1 MSILS
6 LILRT
11 SCAAPGTSG
20 SRARRGGALAQRTE
34 DAGGKPRV
42 NASTG
47 RVVVVSE
54 LGGLRGGDPQH
65 STGRAAVDPERR
77 ASASGWRAQGCGQ
90 RRGRD
95 RARQLLRV
103 RGRRE
108 AARRRVQ
115 PAEAARAA
123 EAEAPRCRGPST
135 CFVSWTRRS
144 PATAHGRQSK
154 RWSRPT
160 RSSRRSAK
168 SAIGSRP
175 LASDAEDD
183 DRLAEVYEKLNLHGS
198 DAARPGRARPRSLRG
213 WASTRPAR

>member
-1 MSILS
+1 MLNVELGSGNV
-6 LILRT
+6 RET
-11 SCAAPGTSG
+11 SST
-20 SRARRGGALAQRTE
+20 RRGVGAADGGCR
-34 DAGGKPRV
+34 GKPRV

-77 ASASGWRAQGCGQ
+77 AGASGWRARGCGQ
-90 RRGRD
+90 RRGREH

-123 EAEAPRCRGPST
+123 EAEAPGCRGTST

-144 PATAHGRQSK
+144 PATAHGRQSR

-175 LASDAEDD
+175 L
-183 DRLAEVYEKLNLHGS
+183 GS
-198 DAARPGRARPRSLRG
+198 S
-213 WASTRPAR
+213 